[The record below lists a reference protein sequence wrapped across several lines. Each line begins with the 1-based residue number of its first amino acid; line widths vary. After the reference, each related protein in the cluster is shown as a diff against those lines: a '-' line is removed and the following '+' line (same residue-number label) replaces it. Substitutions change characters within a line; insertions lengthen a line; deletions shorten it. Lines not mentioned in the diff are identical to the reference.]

1 MSAAVK
7 MPETP
12 EELEAF
18 VRGVRNQETLELQ
31 RETLA
36 ELHGIDTRQSR
47 IEGRVEHLGQTI
59 DLYRADFQGLREDF
73 RSLEERSQKDFQGL
87 REDFRSLLERF
98 DSFQVESRRENEKF
112 RQEIRTE
119 NEKFRQEV
127 GGKFGEMD
135 QRFEKIDHR
144 FEKMDQ
150 RFEKIDERLL
160 DMQKSIT
167 LQTRWLLAVLVAAP
181 VIYGVM
187 EKVLD
192 KLIP

>member
-1 MSAAVK
+1 MSAAVKSAAVK

-12 EELEAF
+12 EELESF
-18 VRGVRNQETLELQ
+18 VRGARNQETLEPQ

-73 RSLEERSQKDFQGL
+73 RSL
-87 REDFRSLLERF
+87 LERF
-98 DSFQVESRRENEKF
+98 DSFQAEVRRENEKF
-112 RQEIRTE
+112 RQETRTE

-127 GGKFGEMD
+127 SGKFSEMD
-135 QRFEKIDHR
+135 HRFEKIDHR
-144 FEKMDQ
+144 FEKM
-150 RFEKIDERLL
+150 DERLL

-181 VIYGVM
+181 AIYGVM

>member
-12 EELEAF
+12 EELESF

-98 DSFQVESRRENEKF
+98 DSFQAEVRRENEKF
-112 RQEIRTE
+112 RQETRTE

-127 GGKFGEMD
+127 SGKFSELD
-135 QRFEKIDHR
+135 HRFEKIDHR
-144 FEKMDQ
+144 FEKM
-150 RFEKIDERLL
+150 DERLL

-181 VIYGVM
+181 AIYGVM